1 MSNQDSDS
9 TLIRG
14 QQDKDTPEHIALDET
29 HAPTD
34 ASDTDAESRKARESA
49 KSGVAPNGREQMAS
63 IFEQN
68 GGTEGETVVK
78 PDHAS
83 AQDDA
88 DGGLARKGRSL
99 LGD

>member
-1 MSNQDSDS
+1 MIDQDSDS

-29 HAPTD
+29 RAPAD
-34 ASDTDAESRKARESA
+34 VSDTDAESHRARESA
-49 KSGVAPNGREQMAS
+49 KSGVAPNDREQMAS

-78 PDHAS
+78 PDPAGGH
-83 AQDDA
+83 DDA
-88 DGGLARKGRSL
+88 DGGLAHKGRSL